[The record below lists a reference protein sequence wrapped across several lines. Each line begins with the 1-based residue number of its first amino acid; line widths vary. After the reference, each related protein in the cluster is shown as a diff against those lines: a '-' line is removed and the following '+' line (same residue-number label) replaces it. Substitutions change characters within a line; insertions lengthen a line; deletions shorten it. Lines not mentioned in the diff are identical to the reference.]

1 VSPSSAIPLIDLDSF
16 RTGGAA
22 GKAPVVA
29 AVRQACEEIGF
40 FLITGHGVPEELVDR
55 NYTLAKEFFDL
66 PLQKKNEVK
75 KPGPKVSRG
84 YSLLG
89 GQNLAITVGND
100 APSDLH
106 ETFTVGRPD
115 VDGSTYYTQGSGLT
129 HFAPNLWPAE
139 PVGFSEAVVE
149 YYEAMT
155 GLTATLMRIFALA
168 LDLEE
173 TYFDQLTHR
182 GFSNLQF
189 NNYPEQ
195 EHPPLPGQLRAAE
208 HTDYGSVTILKVEDA
223 PGGLQVKDRTGDW
236 HDVGFV
242 RDAFVVNLGDA
253 MARWTNDRWKST
265 LHRVVNPPQ
274 DQVLGSR
281 RLSIPFFGQPNY
293 DAVIECIP
301 SCASADDPA
310 RYEPITA
317 GAHWLHKATLSRTAI
332 TPVAA
337 SR

>member
-1 VSPSSAIPLIDLDSF
+1 LIDISSF
-16 RTGGAA
+16 REGGDE

-29 AVRQACEEIGF
+29 AVKAACEEIGF
-40 FLITGHGVPEELVDR
+40 FLVTGHGVAEELVER
-55 NYTLAKEFFDL
+55 NYTLAKAFFDL
-66 PLQKKNEVK
+66 PLEKKNEVK

-89 GQNLAITVGND
+89 GQNLAITVGNT

-115 VDGSTYYTQGSGLT
+115 VDPSPYYTEGSGPT
-129 HFAPNLWPAE
+129 HFAPNLWPDE
-139 PVGFSEAVVE
+139 PAGFTKAVVE

-155 GLTATLMRIFALA
+155 GLTATLMHIFALA

-173 TYFDQLTHR
+173 RYFDDLTDR
-182 GFSNLQF
+182 GFSNLQY

-223 PGGLQVKDRTGDW
+223 PGGLQVRDRAGQW

-265 LHRVVNPPQ
+265 LHRVVNPPP
-274 DQVLGSR
+274 DNVLGSR

-293 DAVIECIP
+293 DAMIECIP

-310 RYEPITA
+310 RYEPIPA

-332 TPVAA
+332 TPPTAP
-337 SR
+337 R